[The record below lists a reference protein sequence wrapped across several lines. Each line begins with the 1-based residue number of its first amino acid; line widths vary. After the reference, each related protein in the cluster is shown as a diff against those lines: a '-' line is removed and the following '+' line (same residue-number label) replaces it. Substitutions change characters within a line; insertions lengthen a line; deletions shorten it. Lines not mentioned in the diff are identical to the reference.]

1 MAKMMNGFNFGTT
14 MKKIFFAI
22 IALAAFVGCNTE
34 VMEEVATTPQ
44 YLTTSFEVDLN
55 GESRAFNEK
64 LEWSWTKDD
73 QIAAYQV
80 AGDKKVNIL
89 SLKENGKFGTEQF
102 AYVPD
107 VTADFV
113 FVYPVE
119 ALNADKSLGYVQTGV
134 WTPTLVGIVENATVN
149 NIGRVDMTHMSA
161 AFEIRVWDEGRQARK
176 TIKAATITS
185 ELDFCDGNTA
195 TVSDINSDTV
205 VFNIADGDFAF
216 NLTLTATDG
225 ATYTVAVPAKNFE
238 NGQRTILNVEWK
250 YPPTASYTVYSSYNS
265 NDGSVSKNNGV
276 DGRSIY
282 VKNVAIQHYVS
293 DAATLTLK
301 RTYNGSALD
310 DVALIVGQ
318 EWSAN
323 NLALGTY
330 TFQLVLTDGDYTWS
344 TPVSSIYVTGLPY
357 TLNPAANDD
366 WNAWSEVENVKW
378 NNADRGTAVRI
389 GYAFGTNFNTG
400 ESYIQ
405 KTFFVPENTTV
416 VAKASGEV
424 CGSGYTFV
432 GVITTTYTYSVSGT
446 TVGSDSQ
453 AGTESGSWYNKKY
466 GEAYKNFSYSKEII
480 MTKDNPVVKHHN
492 SNSTNKA
499 CTYVKSS
506 QILYA
511 E

>member
-1 MAKMMNGFNFGTT
+1 MAEKMNGFNFGMT

-55 GESRAFNEK
+55 GESRAFDSELK
-64 LEWSWTKDD
+64 WSWIEGD

-80 AGDKKVNIL
+80 AGEQLVNTL

-102 AYVPD
+102 TYVPD

-119 ALNADKSLGYVQTGV
+119 ALNADKSLGYVQTGF
-134 WTPTLVGIVENATVN
+134 WTPTLVGSAHGTID
-149 NIGRVDMTHMSA
+149 NIGNEPIKMEHKSA

-176 TIKAATITS
+176 TISAATITS
-185 ELDFCDGNTA
+185 ESDFCNGTTA
-195 TVSDINSDTV
+195 TVEGLDTDTNTV
-205 VFNIADGDFAF
+205 VFNIAEGDFAF

-225 ATYTVAVPAKNFE
+225 ATYTVAVPTKNFAL
-238 NGQRTILNVEWK
+238 GKRTILNVEWK

-301 RTYNGSALD
+301 RTYKGSALD
-310 DVALIVGQ
+310 DVALTVGQ

-323 NLALGTY
+323 SLALGTY

-357 TLNPAANDD
+357 TLNIKANDS
-366 WNAWSEVENVKW
+366 WNAWSEDGNVNWNQSSAVRLGYNQWGGEASITKNFYLPANTGVKVNSTGTVCGTGKWIKVEN
-378 NNADRGTAVRI
+378 
-389 GYAFGTNFNTG
+389 
-400 ESYIQ
+400 
-405 KTFFVPENTTV
+405 TV
-416 VAKASGEV
+416 
-424 CGSGYTFV
+424 T
-432 GVITTTYTYSVSGT
+432 ISVSGSSVFSAT
-446 TVGSDSQ
+446 ANGNNTQNYTASNKTATMSSSNPTVKCNSSYNLEQ
-453 AGTESGSWYNKKY
+453 ACVH
-466 GEAYKNFSYSKEII
+466 I
-480 MTKDNPVVKHHN
+480 
-492 SNSTNKA
+492 
-499 CTYVKSS
+499 KSLTV
-506 QILYA
+506 QYQ
-511 E
+511 